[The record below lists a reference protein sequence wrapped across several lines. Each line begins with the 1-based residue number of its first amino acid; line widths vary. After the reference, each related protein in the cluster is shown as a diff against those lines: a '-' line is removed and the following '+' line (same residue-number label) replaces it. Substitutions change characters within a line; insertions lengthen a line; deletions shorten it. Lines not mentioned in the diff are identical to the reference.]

1 MTGIFLDADG
11 LFRFRLFLFKSLFR
25 SESLSRTT
33 VLPYI
38 TSIHLPTPS
47 LPFAITHKVRSASQY
62 LPGHRT
68 HASHTSQGVMHFM
81 QSSSHAVHTRQVSNE
96 KCRQK
101 LSITSTSM
109 LIPYLL
115 IHSCLHPPHAQNR
128 PNNRHEDEDNGDSCN
143 D

>member
-1 MTGIFLDADG
+1 MTVIFLDADG
-11 LFRFRLFLFKSLFR
+11 LFRFQLFLFKSLFR

-81 QSSSHAVHTRQVSNE
+81 QSSSHAVHKRQVSNE
-96 KCRQK
+96 KCRPEIVDNFYIHVNS
-101 LSITSTSM
+101 LSSN
-109 LIPYLL
+109 PLL
-115 IHSCLHPPHAQNR
+115 PSPPSCPKPPQQ
-128 PNNRHEDEDNGDSCN
+128 PP
-143 D
+143 